1 MAFSVT
7 HSPDPSTGDY
17 VVTAKVVL
25 SLPETNA
32 LFLAGDTII
41 SWPEESLVEVAASEG
56 SATPGERPHYA
67 LTRTG
72 MFVSELARLA
82 QGLNI
87 RYRQPAEAQRAA
99 QLMRL
104 QLLKAG
110 IAEEI

>member
-32 LFLAGDTII
+32 LFLSGDTII
-41 SWPEESLVEVAASEG
+41 SWPEDSLIEVTSSEG
-56 SATPGERPHYA
+56 PATPGESQQSA

-87 RYRQPAEAQRAA
+87 RYRQPAAAQRAA